1 VVKWGLDVTH
11 SALAVEGSL
20 EAFFFSQVGE
30 AQTRTGAS
38 LPREVE
44 AYVVHLLADCARRP
58 ALAGRR
64 SGPLA
69 LQYLSARAAGG
80 QRPGPGPAPGR
91 RPGPVHRRRGA
102 PQPRPHAVD
111 LRYVR
116 SLGSDAYRQI
126 SDGHGPLAVFNS
138 LADRFEVAAEVISE
152 ATDPRGE
159 ADRDLLG
166 LYERWRRY
174 GEARDARR
182 LVAAGVVL
190 DPDGA
195 DTLQ

>member
-1 VVKWGLDVTH
+1 M
-11 SALAVEGSL
+11 ALEGSL
-20 EAFFFSQVGE
+20 EAFFFSQVGD

-44 AYVVHLLADCARRP
+44 AYVVHLLADCVRRP
-58 ALAGRR
+58 ALASRR
-64 SGPLA
+64 SEPLA
-69 LQYLSARAAGG
+69 LQYLSARS
-80 QRPGPGPAPGR
+80 APGTLR
-91 RPGPVHRRRGA
+91 AHALRQVGDRALFIAGVV
-102 PQPRPHAVD
+102 PHSLDRTAVD

-126 SDGHGPLAVFNS
+126 SDGTGPLAVFNN
-138 LADRFEVAAEVISE
+138 LADRFEAAAEVISE

-174 GEARDARR
+174 GETRDARR
-182 LVAAGVVL
+182 LIAAGVRL
-190 DPDGA
+190 ETDGS

>member
-1 VVKWGLDVTH
+1 MTH

-20 EAFFFSQVGE
+20 EAFFFSQVGD
-30 AQTRTGAS
+30 AQSRTGAT

-69 LQYLSARAAGG
+69 LQYLSARSAEGSARAQALRQVGDRALFIAGVV
-80 QRPGPGPAPGR
+80 PHSLGR
-91 RPGPVHRRRGA
+91 T
-102 PQPRPHAVD
+102 AVD

-126 SDGHGPLAVFNS
+126 SDRHGPLAVFHS
-138 LADRFEVAAEVISE
+138 LADRFEAAAEVISE

-182 LVAAGVVL
+182 LIAAGVAL
-190 DPDGA
+190 DPDA
-195 DTLQ
+195 SDTLQ

>member
-1 VVKWGLDVTH
+1 MAVV
-11 SALAVEGSL
+11 ALEGSL
-20 EAFFFSQVGE
+20 EAFFFAQVGD
-30 AQTRTGAS
+30 AQARTGAN

-44 AYVVHLLADCARRP
+44 AYVVHLLADSVRRP

-64 SGPLA
+64 TGPLA
-69 LQYLSARAAGG
+69 LDYLSARAAEGTLRTQALRQVG
-80 QRPGPGPAPGR
+80 DRALFIAG
-91 RPGPVHRRRGA
+91 VV
-102 PQPRPHAVD
+102 PHSLDRSAVD

-126 SDGHGPLAVFNS
+126 SDGHGPLAVFNT
-138 LADRFEVAAEVISE
+138 LADRFETAAEVISE

-174 GEARDARR
+174 GESRDARR

-195 DTLQ
+195 DILQ

>member
-1 VVKWGLDVTH
+1 MTRA
-11 SALAVEGSL
+11 SLAVEGSL
-20 EAFFFSQVGE
+20 EAFFFAQVGD
-30 AQTRTGAS
+30 AQTRTGAT

-44 AYVVHLLADCARRP
+44 AYVVYLLADCARKP

-69 LQYLSARAAGG
+69 LQYLSARAAEGSARALALRQVG
-80 QRPGPGPAPGR
+80 DRALFIAG
-91 RPGPVHRRRGA
+91 VV
-102 PQPRPHAVD
+102 PHSLDRTAVD

-116 SLGSDAYRQI
+116 SLGSTAYRQI
-126 SDGHGPLAVFNS
+126 SDGHGALAVFCS
-138 LADRFEVAAEVISE
+138 LADRFEAAAEVISE

-182 LVAAGVVL
+182 LIAAGVVL
-190 DPDGA
+190 DPDGS

>member
-1 VVKWGLDVTH
+1 MTR

-20 EAFFFSQVGE
+20 EAFFFVQVGD
-30 AQTRTGAS
+30 AQTRTGAV

-58 ALAGRR
+58 PQAGRR

-69 LQYLSARAAGG
+69 LQYLSARAAAGSARAHALRQVG
-80 QRPGPGPAPGR
+80 DRALFIAGVVP
-91 RPGPVHRRRGA
+91 HSLDRGA
-102 PQPRPHAVD
+102 VD
-111 LRYVR
+111 IRYVR

-126 SDGHGPLAVFNS
+126 SDGHGALAVFHS
-138 LADRFEVAAEVISE
+138 LAERFSAAAEVISE

-166 LYERWRRY
+166 LYERWLKH

-182 LVAAGVVL
+182 LVAAGISL
-190 DPDGA
+190 GRDGS
-195 DTLQ
+195 DDLQ